1 MARKQKA
8 RNLKKRRSV
17 LIGAGPTEKAY
28 IEHLTHIKGYR
39 IETHPR
45 FCRND
50 TPFYMDKFVQHV
62 LEDGGTAVCL
72 YDEDESERSAK
83 IQQKLDEFVTK
94 YKDNPN
100 VMLCGSMPS
109 IEYWFL
115 LHYEKVNRYF
125 GTSKRVIKALNKHM
139 EYEKTEKFLSNLVG
153 WKHCLRTDA
162 CSKRCGT
169 RMNSVRMASRTRIYR
184 MRFVFWKNIRKS
196 DSGFIV
202 YASAGAGVFCV
213 IRWN

>member
-28 IEHLTHIKGYR
+28 IEHLTHIKGYQ

-45 FCRND
+45 FCKND
-50 TPFYMDKFVQHV
+50 TPFYMDKFVQRV
-62 LEDGGTAVCL
+62 LEDGGMAVCL
-72 YDEDESERSAK
+72 YDEDESGRSAK
-83 IQQKLDEFVTK
+83 IQQKLEEFVTK

-115 LHYEKVNRYF
+115 LHYEKINRYF

-139 EYEKTEKFLSNLVG
+139 EFEKTEKFLAKPDWVETLLANGRMQQAMRHAEELGTEGESYTHIPEAIRFLE
-153 WKHCLRTDA
+153 KH
-162 CSKRCGT
+162 K
-169 RMNSVRMASRTRIYR
+169 
-184 MRFVFWKNIRKS
+184 KK
-196 DSGFIV
+196 
-202 YASAGAGVFCV
+202 
-213 IRWN
+213 

>member
-1 MARKQKA
+1 MARKQQA

-28 IEHLTHIKGYR
+28 IEHLTHLKGYQ

-50 TPFYMDKFVQHV
+50 TPFYMDKYVQQV

-83 IQQKLDEFVTK
+83 IQQKLDEFVAK
-94 YKDNPN
+94 YKNNPQ

-109 IEYWFL
+109 IEYWLL
-115 LHYEKVNRYF
+115 LHFEKTNRYF
-125 GTSKRVIKALNKHM
+125 GTSKNVIKVLRKYM
-139 EYEKTEKFLSNLVG
+139 DFEKTERFLSKPG
-153 WKHCLRTDA
+153 WVETLLAEGRMQQAMRNMDELGTDGESYTHIPDAIRFLEKH
-162 CSKRCGT
+162 K
-169 RMNSVRMASRTRIYR
+169 
-184 MRFVFWKNIRKS
+184 KKS
-196 DSGFIV
+196 
-202 YASAGAGVFCV
+202 Y
-213 IRWN
+213 

>member
-17 LIGAGPTEKAY
+17 LIGAGLTEKAY
-28 IEHLTHIKGYR
+28 VEHLTHLKGYR

-50 TPFYMDKFVQHV
+50 TPFYMDKFVQRV

-83 IQQKLDEFVTK
+83 IQQKLEEFVAK

-115 LHYEKVNRYF
+115 LHYEKTNRYL

-139 EYEKTEKFLSNLVG
+139 EFEKTEKFLSEPG
-153 WKHCLRTDA
+153 WVKTLLADGRLQQAMRNADELGTDGESYTHIPDAIRFLEKH
-162 CSKRCGT
+162 K
-169 RMNSVRMASRTRIYR
+169 
-184 MRFVFWKNIRKS
+184 KK
-196 DSGFIV
+196 
-202 YASAGAGVFCV
+202 
-213 IRWN
+213 

>member
-28 IEHLTHIKGYR
+28 IEHLTHIKGYQ

-45 FCRND
+45 FCKND
-50 TPFYMDKFVQHV
+50 TPYYMDKFVQRV

-83 IQQKLDEFVTK
+83 IQRKLEEFVTK

-115 LHYEKVNRYF
+115 LHYEKINRYF
-125 GTSKRVIKALNKHM
+125 GTSKRVIKVLNKHM
-139 EYEKTEKFLSNLVG
+139 EFEKTEKFLSKPSWVETLLASGRMQQALRHADELGTNGESYTHVPDAIRFLE
-153 WKHCLRTDA
+153 KH
-162 CSKRCGT
+162 K
-169 RMNSVRMASRTRIYR
+169 
-184 MRFVFWKNIRKS
+184 KK
-196 DSGFIV
+196 
-202 YASAGAGVFCV
+202 
-213 IRWN
+213 

>member
-28 IEHLTHIKGYR
+28 IEHLTHINGYR

-45 FCRND
+45 FCKND
-50 TPFYMDKFVQHV
+50 TPYYMDKFVQRV
-62 LEDGGTAVCL
+62 LEDGGMAVCL

-83 IQQKLDEFVTK
+83 IQQKLDEFVAK
-94 YKDNPN
+94 YRNNPN

-115 LHYEKVNRYF
+115 LHYEKTNRYY

-139 EYEKTEKFLSNLVG
+139 EFEKTEKFLSKPG
-153 WKHCLRTDA
+153 WVETLLADGRMQQAMRKAEELGTDGESYTHIPDAIRFLEKH
-162 CSKRCGT
+162 K
-169 RMNSVRMASRTRIYR
+169 
-184 MRFVFWKNIRKS
+184 KK
-196 DSGFIV
+196 
-202 YASAGAGVFCV
+202 
-213 IRWN
+213 